1 MTKKL
6 REKIFER
13 DNYTCQWCGKND
25 IDENMLLPAH
35 IRTACLCG
43 DDRESNLITFCRYC
57 YNHVPNKE
65 IMRKFETVENKRE
78 FNELYQ
84 QRVAGYGDYV
94 NYVKSVFSSNGLTGT
109 RPQIDRFVKNYLP
122 TEDDLNGFKAEVEKN
137 PKRAR
142 HIMQKC
148 FIRKITYT
156 EYKRNENNENSKD
169 NKNCNLTTCRYNKS
183 GTCMN
188 EDKRK
193 ECVEVSKKVLCLEDR
208 ENE

>member
-13 DNYTCQWCGKND
+13 DNYTCQWCGKNG

-43 DDRESNLITFCRYC
+43 DDRESNLITLCRYC

-65 IMRKFETVENKRE
+65 IMRKFETTENKRV

-122 TEDDLNGFKAEVEKN
+122 AEDDLNGFKAELQKN
-137 PKRAR
+137 PKSAR
-142 HIMQKC
+142 NIMTKC
-148 FIRKITYT
+148 TIRKITYT
-156 EYKRNENNENSKD
+156 EYINQTEPSR
-169 NKNCNLTTCRYNKS
+169 KNGGRTL
-183 GTCMN
+183 
-188 EDKRK
+188 
-193 ECVEVSKKVLCLEDR
+193 
-208 ENE
+208 

>member
-25 IDENMLLPAH
+25 MDENMLLPAH

-43 DDRESNLITFCRYC
+43 DDRESNLVTLCRYC

-65 IMRKFETVENKRE
+65 IMRKFETMENKRE

-84 QRVAGYGDYV
+84 KRVAEYGDYV
-94 NYVKSVFSSNGLTGT
+94 NYIKSVFSRNGLTGT
-109 RPQIDRFVKNYLP
+109 RPQIDRFVKMCLVA
-122 TEDDLNGFKAEVEKN
+122 EDDLNGFRKELDEN
-137 PKRAR
+137 PKVAR
-142 HIMQKC
+142 QIMTKC

-156 EYKRNENNENSKD
+156 EYKNA
-169 NKNCNLTTCRYNKS
+169 KS
-183 GTCMN
+183 
-188 EDKRK
+188 
-193 ECVEVSKKVLCLEDR
+193 EVSTHD
-208 ENE
+208 